1 MLGLVRCGFMSQTRA
16 RSVGARLTVS
26 AALLVGLA
34 SLAACHAWRALGEAP
49 SGERLERLSR
59 SSQYDLTRER
69 FVNALAPEPT
79 SSWDLMLAY
88 WGNDAVRE
96 PDAPLPVDRG
106 LAARLRTAP
115 EEGLRVSWIGHS
127 TLLIE
132 IEGRRFLTDPVFSQR
147 ASPFRWL
154 GPKRFAPPA
163 IAIDELPEVD
173 AVLISHDHY
182 DHLDMDSI
190 VALAAQGVDFIV
202 PLGVGAHLEAWGV
215 EAGRIHELDWWD
227 ELEFVGLTVAC
238 LPARHFSG
246 RTGLAGNGS
255 LWASW
260 ALMGDE
266 ARVFFSGDT
275 SLTPEF
281 SEVGARYGPFDIAL
295 VEVAAYS
302 PYWAD
307 YHLGPEQAV
316 EAFVMLRGRLL
327 VPIHWGTFDLGLH
340 GWTEPVERLRV
351 AARAR
356 GAHLVVPVPGGSVV
370 PSSPETRAAW
380 WPAVPWVGAEVEPV
394 RSSGVLPLALP
405 ATLRPLATT
414 AESARSE
421 IDSGEGQ

>member
-1 MLGLVRCGFMSQTRA
+1 M
-16 RSVGARLTVS
+16 
-26 AALLVGLA
+26 
-34 SLAACHAWRALGEAP
+34 
-49 SGERLERLSR
+49 
-59 SSQYDLTRER
+59 
-69 FVNALAPEPT
+69 
-79 SSWDLMLAY
+79 
-88 WGNDAVRE
+88 
-96 PDAPLPVDRG
+96 
-106 LAARLRTAP
+106 AP
-115 EEGLRVSWIGHS
+115 EEALRVSWVGHS

-132 IEGRRFLTDPVFSQR
+132 IEGLRFLTDPVFSQR

-154 GPKRFAPPA
+154 GPRRFAPPA
-163 IAIDELPEVD
+163 IAIDELPPID
-173 AVLISHDHY
+173 AVVISHDHY

-190 VALAAQGVDFIV
+190 VALDARGVDFIV

-215 EAGRIHELDWWD
+215 EEGRIHELDWWD
-227 ELEFVGLTVAC
+227 EVAFEGLTVAC

-260 ALMGDE
+260 ALVGDE

-281 SEVGARYGPFDIAL
+281 SEIGARYGPFDIAL

-302 PYWAD
+302 PHWAD

-316 EAFVMLRGRLL
+316 EAFRMLRGRLL

-370 PSSPETRAAW
+370 PSSPETRAPW
-380 WPAVPWVGAEVEPV
+380 WPVVPWVGADITPI
-394 RSSGVLPLALP
+394 RSSGVLPLTLP
-405 ATLRPLATT
+405 ATLRPLATS
-414 AESARSE
+414 AEHKIPE
-421 IDSGEGQ
+421 IGFGDGQ